1 MANMGSIEERV
12 LAFNNEEDAKFIF
25 NKSFDELSLN
35 EQIILRRYQNDQMNP
50 VWKNIILDSE
60 EKYSVDRCGNVKRIS
75 DGKFL
80 KVYSNTNGYASVYI
94 PELKNIKHVH
104 RIIAEAFIPN
114 PENKPQ
120 VNHINGNK
128 LCNWVGNL
136 EWVTAKENAAHAWE
150 TGLTNNSGE
159 NQGSSKYT
167 NKQIELVC
175 TLLESGKSYKYISE
189 KNEDLSRA
197 MFQKLIK
204 ENKILV
210 NGKIAKESYKIVE
223 NDEILIEIEPPKDAK
238 ILAEDIP
245 LEIIYEDNDI
255 LIVNK
260 PKGMVVHPGAGNHE
274 GTLVNAILAHCKESL
289 SGIGGVIRPGIVHRI
304 DKDTSGLLII
314 AKNDHSHL
322 NLSEQ
327 IKNRE
332 VQKVYIALIK
342 GFIEENEATIDMP
355 IARSD
360 RDRKKMAIVRSGK
373 NAITHFKVLKR
384 IQTEKGNYTL
394 IEAKIE
400 TGRTHQIRVHMS
412 YIKHPVVGDE
422 VYSNGKN
429 EFGIKGQA
437 LHALKLEF
445 KHPTTGKTVNY
456 EAPYPEWYN
465 KIKEI

>member
-1 MANMGSIEERV
+1 MVNMGSIEERV

-80 KVYSNTNGYASVYI
+80 KVYFNTNGYASVYI

-136 EWVTAKENAAHAWE
+136 EWVTAKENAVHAWA

-189 KNEDLSRA
+189 KTGVSVGTISDIRASGGWKSISMKYNIPPPEPRKYTDSQIESACKMLEDP
-197 MFQKLIK
+197 KLTHEEISSK
-204 ENKILV
+204 TGVSINALKDIMKKTSYRRISDKYHIRKRMSFGEH
-210 NGKIAKESYKIVE
+210 GKRSKYTEQQ
-223 NDEILIEIEPPKDAK
+223 
-238 ILAEDIP
+238 
-245 LEIIYEDNDI
+245 IIN
-255 LIVNK
+255 V
-260 PKGMVVHPGAGNHE
+260 
-274 GTLVNAILAHCKESL
+274 CKM
-289 SGIGGVIRPGIVHRI
+289 
-304 DKDTSGLLII
+304 
-314 AKNDHSHL
+314 
-322 NLSEQ
+322 LSEQ
-327 IKNRE
+327 NCTHTMKKISEMTGVQLSTVYDILCGRKWRSISAKFDLNKSIIK
-332 VQKVYIALIK
+332 KI
-342 GFIEENEATIDMP
+342 GSTTI
-355 IARSD
+355 SQE
-360 RDRKKMAIVRSGK
+360 S
-373 NAITHFKVLKR
+373 
-384 IQTEKGNYTL
+384 
-394 IEAKIE
+394 
-400 TGRTHQIRVHMS
+400 
-412 YIKHPVVGDE
+412 
-422 VYSNGKN
+422 
-429 EFGIKGQA
+429 
-437 LHALKLEF
+437 
-445 KHPTTGKTVNY
+445 TV
-456 EAPYPEWYN
+456 
-465 KIKEI
+465 